1 MNKNIPDMVLK
12 KQQEKRAQKEK
23 EINELKKN
31 LNKKIYRH
39 KRLFDYV
46 VIPYEVGDNVKV
58 KISKNEVEE
67 IPLNFFL
74 RDFEVD
80 NNINVE
86 QFLSL
91 LNEQINPNISFSLF
105 YNVYY
110 LDENEECYFVYS
122 DFENA
127 YGDYPDWLIIKS
139 TFGERLKKYNP
150 YNFIMPVREDKIN
163 ELKKDLEYVNQI
175 RIENDYFEIN
185 EFKEFEFGLIK
196 FLEKKYLKKIISKN
210 TQ

>member
-127 YGDYPDWLIIKS
+127 YGDYPEWLIIKS